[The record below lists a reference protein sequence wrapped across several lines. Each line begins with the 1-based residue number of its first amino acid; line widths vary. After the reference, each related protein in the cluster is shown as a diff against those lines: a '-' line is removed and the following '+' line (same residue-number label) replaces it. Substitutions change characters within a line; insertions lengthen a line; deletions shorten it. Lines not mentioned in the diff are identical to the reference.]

1 MGWKLPGKE
10 KDFQNVLVA
19 NGKSL
24 ERGMAKSDRVGV
36 INKPKE
42 YALYKGEE
50 LLATGTKREIA
61 KQLGVSPSTVG
72 YYGTPV
78 YARRTSENG
87 RRLVEI

>member
-1 MGWKLPGKE
+1 MR
-10 KDFQNVLVA
+10 A
-19 NGKSL
+19 
-24 ERGMAKSDRVGV
+24 
-36 INKPKE
+36 KE

-50 LLATGTKREIA
+50 LLVMGTKREIA

-72 YYGTPV
+72 CYGTPV